1 MLARTYPIAFSIR
14 GKAWVN
20 NHARVLRFQEMA
32 HQRFVEYYLNS
43 ITLDPYVSGM
53 AQPKFNQKA
62 LNSIPLPWSTDLSN
76 VETIA
81 HSLEATERESGELL
95 DVYQH
100 KLALLT
106 ELKQSILHKAFT
118 GELTAQPNHLEL
130 DLP

>member
-1 MLARTYPIAFSIR
+1 
-14 GKAWVN
+14 
-20 NHARVLRFQEMA
+20 MA

-53 AQPKFNQKA
+53 AQPKLNQKA

-106 ELKQSILHKAFT
+106 DLNIRLKAFT
-118 GELTAQPNHLEL
+118 DELTAQPNHLEL